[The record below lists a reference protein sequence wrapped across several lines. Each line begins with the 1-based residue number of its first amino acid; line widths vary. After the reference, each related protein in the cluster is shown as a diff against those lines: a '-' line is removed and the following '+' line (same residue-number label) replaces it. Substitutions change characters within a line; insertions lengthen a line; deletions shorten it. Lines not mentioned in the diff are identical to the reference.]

1 MKAVIYFLLISLSL
15 SACSSDEENT
25 FKVSGKMANLET
37 IFTQYAGA
45 FENDSIKLF
54 LYEVPFGGD
63 GQPVQLDSTFVS
75 TAKPSFELS
84 GKTNGVGI
92 YDVMI
97 EKGPLIPMV
106 NDVPEVKLDID
117 LLNKSGYYTISGSK
131 PSQQIRDFV
140 FSYSEKTINTNNAF
154 NRLDSLK
161 LTRSNDSLILNA
173 TAQKN
178 QSLGVLNNFVK
189 TFLSGVDNPSVAAFV
204 LGTAASSLPI
214 DEYDALLTKL
224 MQKYPTD
231 ENLGYLKTQLEAKKN
246 TTASSENLWV
256 GKQAP
261 DLSLPDAN
269 GKMISLSSFRG
280 KYVLVDFWASWCG
293 PCRMENPNVVKA
305 FNDYKDRNFTILGVS
320 LDKEK
325 QPWLDA
331 IKKDQLTWSHISDL
345 AFWNSKAVEIF
356 HFNGIPYNILVDPSG
371 KVIGESLRG
380 AQLTETLKSVLK

>member
-1 MKAVIYFLLISLSL
+1 MKAAIYFLLICLGLS
-15 SACSSDEENT
+15 SCSSEEKNT
-25 FKVSGKMANLET
+25 FTVSGKMANLET

-45 FENDSIKLF
+45 FEKDSIKLF

-75 TAKPSFELS
+75 TSKPTFELS

-117 LLNKSGYYTISGSK
+117 LLNKSGYYTISGSV

-154 NRLDSLK
+154 TRLDSLK
-161 LTRSNDSLILNA
+161 LTRANDSLILNA

-178 QSLGVLNNFVK
+178 QSLGVLNNYVK

-214 DEYDALLTKL
+214 EEYDALLTKL

-246 TTASSENLWV
+246 TTASSDNLWV

-331 IKKDQLTWSHISDL
+331 IKKDELTWSHISDL
-345 AFWNSKAVEIF
+345 AFWNSKAVEIYR
-356 HFNGIPYNILVDPSG
+356 FNGIPYNILVDPSG

-380 AQLTETLKSVLK
+380 AQLTETLKAVLK

>member
-1 MKAVIYFLLISLSL
+1 
-15 SACSSDEENT
+15 
-25 FKVSGKMANLET
+25 
-37 IFTQYAGA
+37 
-45 FENDSIKLF
+45 
-54 LYEVPFGGD
+54 
-63 GQPVQLDSTFVS
+63 
-75 TAKPSFELS
+75 
-84 GKTNGVGI
+84 
-92 YDVMI
+92 
-97 EKGPLIPMV
+97 
-106 NDVPEVKLDID
+106 
-117 LLNKSGYYTISGSK
+117 
-131 PSQQIRDFV
+131 
-140 FSYSEKTINTNNAF
+140 
-154 NRLDSLK
+154 
-161 LTRSNDSLILNA
+161 LNA

-178 QSLGVLNNFVK
+178 QSLGVLNNYVK

-214 DEYDALLTKL
+214 EEYDALLTKL

-331 IKKDQLTWSHISDL
+331 IKKYQLAWSHISDL

-371 KVIGESLRG
+371 NVIGESLRG

>member
-1 MKAVIYFLLISLSL
+1 MKSAIYFLFICLVL
-15 SACSSDEENT
+15 SACSGEETNKFT
-25 FKVSGKMANLET
+25 VSGKMANLET

-45 FENDSIKLF
+45 FEKDSIKLF

-75 TAKPSFELS
+75 VAKPTFELS

-106 NDVPEVKLDID
+106 NDVPAIKLDID
-117 LLNKSGYYTISGSK
+117 LLNKSGYYNISGSV

-140 FSYSEKTINTNNAF
+140 FSYSEKTVNTNNAF

-161 LTRSNDSLILNA
+161 LTRAADSVILNA

-178 QSLGVLNNFVK
+178 QSLGVLNNYVK

-214 DEYDALLTKL
+214 EEYDALLTKL

-246 TTASSENLWV
+246 TTASSDNLWV

-305 FNDYKDRNFTILGVS
+305 FNEYKDRNFTILGVS
-320 LDKEK
+320 LDKER

-380 AQLTETLKSVLK
+380 TQLTETLKAVLK

>member
-1 MKAVIYFLLISLSL
+1 
-15 SACSSDEENT
+15 
-25 FKVSGKMANLET
+25 MANLET

-45 FENDSIKLF
+45 FDKDSIKLF

-63 GQPVQLDSTFVS
+63 GQPVQLDSTYVS
-75 TAKPSFELS
+75 AKKPEFELS
-84 GKTNGVGI
+84 GKTKGIGI

-140 FSYSEKTINTNNAF
+140 FSYSEKTVNTNNAF

-161 LTRSNDSLILNA
+161 LTKAGDSLILSA
-173 TAQKN
+173 TDQKN
-178 QSLGVLNNFVK
+178 KSIGVLNNYVK
-189 TFLSGVDNPSVAAFV
+189 TFLSDVDNPSVAAFI
-204 LGTAASSLPI
+204 LGTASGSLAI
-214 DEYDALLTKL
+214 EEYEALLNKL
-224 MQKYPTD
+224 IQKYPTD

-246 TTASSENLWV
+246 TTASTDNLWV

-261 DLSLPDAN
+261 DISLPDTD

-305 FNDYKDRNFTILGVS
+305 FNDFKNKNFTILGVS

-331 IKKDQLTWSHISDL
+331 IKKDQLSWNHISDL

-380 AQLTETLKSVLK
+380 AQLTETLKAVLK